1 MPHCAECE
9 AQAMK
14 AAHILVVDDD
24 ERLRK
29 LLQRFLLEHGAQVS
43 VAADGLE
50 AQQMMR
56 WFRFDMLIVD
66 VMMPGM
72 TGLELV
78 HAIRQESQ
86 VPVLMLSALGEADDR
101 VRGLE
106 QGADDYLPKPFEP
119 RELILKVERMIRRNR
134 PVAPTS
140 VMFGPFRWD
149 KARKLLWR
157 GSQSIHLTGAETT
170 LLEALAEKPG
180 QPLTRDE
187 LARLLDLPADG
198 QSERGVDVHVTRLRR
213 KIETDPKQPIYIR
226 TQRGAGY
233 SLQASGVGA

>member
-1 MPHCAECE
+1 
-9 AQAMK
+9 MK
-14 AAHILVVDDD
+14 PAHILVVDDD

-29 LLQRFLLEHGAQVS
+29 LLQRFLLEHGMHVS
-43 VAADGLE
+43 VAADGFE
-50 AQQMMR
+50 AQQMME
-56 WFRFDMLIVD
+56 WFRFDMMIVD

-78 HAIRQESQ
+78 QSIRQKNDMSSQ

-119 RELILKVERMIRRNR
+119 RELILKVERMIQRSR
-134 PVAPTS
+134 PAGTTS
-140 VMFGPFRWD
+140 VTFGPFRWD
-149 KARKLLWR
+149 KARKILWR
-157 GSQSIHLTGAETT
+157 GNQSIHLTGAETT

-180 QPLTRDE
+180 QALTRDE
-187 LARLLDLPADG
+187 LARVLDLPADG

-213 KIETDPKQPIYIR
+213 KIEADPKQPIYIR

-233 SLQASGVGA
+233 SLLATGAGA